1 MGWFG
6 DKDKVGGFWR
16 WFSSIADRL
25 AENVENPTLLA
36 ELDARVSKLDPALSW
51 ELGPGETAAWQL
63 VISPNLDRDLRE
75 PAVRIVAQAPAVP
88 GWQFHSARQPKDWKY
103 QFDLETDGGVQT
115 LNASSWRFVLL
126 QHADNAR
133 EVLLEGADAATL
145 TKDDRWSAAAIALES
160 ILGEAALLDRVDD
173 FDLVSELEPQFRA
186 RARPIQQLHAAVLG
200 G

>member
-6 DKDKVGGFWR
+6 DNDKVGGFWR

-36 ELDARVSKLDPALSW
+36 ELDARVAKLDPALSW
-51 ELGPGETAAWQL
+51 EIGLGQTAEWQL
-63 VISPNLDRDLRE
+63 VISPNLNRDFRE
-75 PAVRIVAQAPAVP
+75 LAVRIVAQAPVIP

-126 QHADNAR
+126 QHTDNAR

-145 TKDDRWSAAAIALES
+145 TKDDRWSAAAIVLES
-160 ILGEAALLDRVDD
+160 ILGEEPLLEGVDE
-173 FDLVSELEPQFRA
+173 FDLVSELEPQFGGS
-186 RARPIQQLHAAVLG
+186 ARPIQQLRAAVLG
-200 G
+200 A

>member
-6 DKDKVGGFWR
+6 DNDKVGGFWR

-36 ELDARVSKLDPALSW
+36 ELDARVAKLDPALSW
-51 ELGPGETAAWQL
+51 EIGLGQTAEWQL
-63 VISPNLDRDLRE
+63 VISPNLNRDFRE
-75 PAVRIVAQAPAVP
+75 LAVRIVAQAPVIP
-88 GWQFHSARQPKDWKY
+88 GWQFHSARQPKEWKY

-126 QHADNAR
+126 QHTDNAR

-145 TKDDRWSAAAIALES
+145 TKDDRWSAAAIVLES
-160 ILGEAALLDRVDD
+160 ILGEEPLLEGVDE
-173 FDLVSELEPQFRA
+173 FDLVSELEPQFGGS
-186 RARPIQQLHAAVLG
+186 ARPIQQLRAAVLG
-200 G
+200 A